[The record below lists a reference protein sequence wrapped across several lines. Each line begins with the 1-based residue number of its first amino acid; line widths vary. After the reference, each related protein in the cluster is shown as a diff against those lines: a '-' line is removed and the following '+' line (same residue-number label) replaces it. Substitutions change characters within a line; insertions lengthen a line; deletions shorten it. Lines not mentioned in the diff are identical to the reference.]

1 MTDHDRADTLH
12 ELATAIREA
21 DRVSVLTGA
30 GLSAASGIPTFRG
43 DDGIWGDAFEE
54 ADFHVSRFR
63 RDPSG
68 FWADRAELAERM
80 RPPGG
85 ASPNAAHHALAALSE
100 AGVLDAVITQNTDG
114 LHAAAGM
121 AEVIELHGTNARV
134 ECAQCGDTAAAEP
147 VHERVR
153 GGECPPTC
161 DCGGVYKPAVVL
173 FGEPLPAE
181 PHRRA
186 RQLTTVSD
194 VFLVAGS
201 SLTVDPAASLP
212 CLVNDGELAVVN
224 FEPTRYADAA
234 DYTFRADVT
243 DLLPSL
249 AVRVLGEDVDAVTLK
264 KFAEWV

>member
-1 MTDHDRADTLH
+1 MTDHEQDDTLS
-12 ELATAIREA
+12 ELAAAIREA

-63 RDPSG
+63 RDPAG
-68 FWADRAELAERM
+68 FWVDRVALAERM

-85 ASPNAAHHALAALSE
+85 ASPNPAHYALAALSD
-100 AGVLDAVITQNTDG
+100 AGVLDGVITQNTDG
-114 LHAAAGM
+114 LHAAAGTT
-121 AEVIELHGTNARV
+121 EVIELHGTNARV
-134 ECAQCGDTAAAEP
+134 ECAQCGDTAAAGP
-147 VHERVR
+147 VRERVR
-153 GGECPPTC
+153 GGERPPTC

-173 FGEPLPAE
+173 FGEPLPAYA
-181 PHRRA
+181 HRRA
-186 RQLTTVSD
+186 RRHATESD

-212 CLVNDGELAVVN
+212 GLVDGELAVVN
-224 FEPTRYADAA
+224 FEPTRYVDAA
-234 DYTFRADVT
+234 DYTFRADLT

-249 AVRVLGEDVDAVTLK
+249 AVRVLGEDADAVGPN
-264 KFAEWV
+264 KFSE